1 MALIMVFSSQ
11 YFIFVFLPAVISLY
25 FLMMNRFKNF
35 FSAGSEPAIF
45 IGLESVNSFIL
56 FLFSVALNY
65 AIRLMIV
72 DVKKIKS
79 LSMFPLVDS
88 KFVLLAGIA

>member
-11 YFIFVFLPAVISLY
+11 YFIFVFLPAVNSLY

-35 FSAGSEPAIF
+35 FLLAASLLFYWIEERKF
-45 IGLESVNSFIL
+45 FYIL
-56 FLFSVALNY
+56 PVSVALNY

-79 LSMFPLVDS
+79 LSMFPWIDS